1 MIKKFTG
8 ISPEGLPII
17 LLVGVAGWLLAF
29 FEFSLLSFAFLVL
42 TAALIFFFRDP
53 ERNTVSDPDAVVS
66 PADGKVI
73 SISTS
78 NEPEF
83 LKKDCLRIS
92 IFLSILDCHVN
103 RFPVSGKVLATKY
116 RHGKFN
122 LAYETE
128 LSNENEQLLTL
139 VELDEGPKI
148 VFSQVAGFL
157 ARRIVSHAGVG
168 SYYNQ
173 GKRFGIIKF
182 GSRMDVYL
190 PIGSVAEVRE
200 GDKVTAGETIIAWLI
215 EKRN

>member
-29 FEFSLLSFAFLVL
+29 FEFSLLSLAFLVL

-83 LKKDCLRIS
+83 LKKDCLKIS

-116 RHGKFN
+116 RQGKYN

-157 ARRIVSHAGVG
+157 ARRIVSYAGVG

-190 PIGSVAEVRE
+190 PVGSVAEVRE

>member
-1 MIKKFTG
+1 MTKKFTG

-17 LLVGVAGWLLAF
+17 LGVGVSGWILALL
-29 FEFSLLSFAFLVL
+29 ELPSLSLVLLVL
-42 TAALIFFFRDP
+42 TACLIFFFRDP
-53 ERNTVSDPDAVVS
+53 ERNTVNDPDAVVS

-78 NEPEF
+78 DEPEF
-83 LKKDCLRIS
+83 LKKDCRKIS

-116 RHGKFN
+116 KHGKYN
-122 LAYETE
+122 LAYDKE
-128 LSNENEQLLTL
+128 LSSENEQLLTL
-139 VELDEGPKI
+139 VELDKGLKI

-173 GKRFGIIKF
+173 GERFGIIKF
-182 GSRMDVYL
+182 GSRMDIYL
-190 PIGSVAEVRE
+190 PAGSVTEVRE
-200 GDKVTAGETIIAWLI
+200 GDKVKAGETVIAWLI
-215 EKRN
+215 EKRD

>member
-1 MIKKFTG
+1 MTKKITG

-17 LLVGVAGWLLAF
+17 LAVGISVWVLAL
-29 FEFSLLSFAFLVL
+29 FELPLLSFALLLL
-42 TAALIFFFRDP
+42 TVALIFFFRDP
-53 ERNTVSDPDAVVS
+53 ERNTINDPDAVVS

-83 LKKDCLRIS
+83 LKKDCKKIS
-92 IFLSILDCHVN
+92 IFLSILDCHIN

-116 RHGKFN
+116 KHGKYN
-122 LAYETE
+122 LAYDTE

-139 VELDEGPKI
+139 VELDKGLNI

-157 ARRIVSHAGVG
+157 ARRIVSYAGVG

-173 GKRFGIIKF
+173 GEKFGIIKF
-182 GSRMDVYL
+182 GSRMDIYL
-190 PIGSVAEVRE
+190 PIGSVTEVRK
-200 GDKVTAGETIIAWLI
+200 GDKVKAGETILAWLI